1 MSPAARIFWG
11 ALVLAPLAAPRA
23 LPAQATT
30 ALEPGVRVERL
41 LGSGEIHVYEIP
53 LLSGQFFRVEVEQN
67 HLDAAVR
74 ILSFEGAVLHE
85 VDNAG
90 DRAEPLSLSIV
101 ASRDGIDRVE
111 IRLRSGAS
119 VPGKYR
125 LSVELPRVATA
136 DDGKRL
142 AAEALRD
149 EADRLLVRRSAET
162 SKHAVERYESAL
174 VAWRDVGDRREEAAT
189 LARLSDAL
197 SLLGDL
203 RQALARAEESLAL
216 WRLESDRRGEASA
229 LGKLGLAHSEVGEQ
243 RRALEYLGEALAL
256 YHADGDSRGQAET
269 LNDIA
274 VAHGGLGE
282 LPEAVAGYTDAMSFA
297 DAAGD
302 RLGVATILKNRAV
315 DYLGLGEPDRA
326 LADLRDALARFR
338 SLGSRR
344 EEGVT
349 LYSIGNIYL
358 DRNDVPEALRQ
369 YALGL
374 DLLREAGDKRF
385 QGFTLNHMGL
395 AHLAAGSPEPA
406 LRDFELARELLHAC
420 EDQRG
425 EAMVLT
431 NIGVAHLARGD
442 FAEARDR
449 LREALLRVQAS
460 ADRIHEAM
468 TLMHLARAE
477 RALGDLETS
486 RSRIEEAL
494 RLTES
499 LRGSI
504 PGVGERAAFMAKT
517 HERYDLLIDVL
528 MDLHAKH
535 PEQGWDAE
543 ALRASER
550 AKARGLVELL
560 AGARINLK
568 EGIDENLLAKERS
581 LEARL
586 ETARRE
592 EERRLAGAA
601 SPEPVASRALDAL
614 LTEYEDVQG
623 RLRAASPRY
632 VALARPQPLA
642 LKDIREQVLDP
653 DTLLLEYSLG
663 EDRSFLWAVTTDTLT
678 SHELPRRAVVEAAAR
693 RLYQAWSVGNG
704 VDDAEVGRRA
714 GALSRMLLGPV
725 AGELAKK
732 RLAIVVEGALLYV
745 PFAALPLPS
754 RRAGSTPTIPL
765 VAQHEL
771 VSLPSATT
779 LAVLRQEASGRAPPE
794 RRVAVLADPVFSGRD
809 PRVLGAPRPARAA
822 AATSGD
828 ALARSMQETG
838 LRSLERLTGSR
849 REARAIAALAGPGET
864 FEALDFHASRAAALG
879 AEVSSARVVHFASHA
894 LLDARHP
901 ELSGIVLSL
910 VDERGRPADGFLQ
923 TRDIYKLRLSADLVV
938 LSACQTALG
947 KEVRGEGLLG
957 LSRGFMYAGAPRIIA
972 SLWQVPDRATSELM
986 KHFYRGILVEG
997 LRPADALRAAQ
1008 MAIRGEKRWSSPYY
1022 WAAFILQGDWN

>member
-1 MSPAARIFWG
+1 MSPAARIFLA
-11 ALVLAPLAAPRA
+11 ALVLTPIAAPRA
-23 LPAQATT
+23 PAQTAA
-30 ALEPGVRVERL
+30 ALEPGIRTERQI
-41 LGSGEIHVYEIP
+41 GPGEIHVFEIP
-53 LLSGQFFRVEVEQN
+53 LSAGQFFRVEVEQN
-67 HLDAAVR
+67 HLDAAIR
-74 ILSFEGAVLHE
+74 ILSFDGTVLRE

-101 ASRDGIDRVE
+101 ASCDEIVRVE
-111 IRLRSGAS
+111 IRLRSNMS
-119 VPGKYR
+119 VAGTYALAAGLLR
-125 LSVELPRVATA
+125 AATA
-136 DDGKRL
+136 EDERRL

-149 EADRLLVRRSAET
+149 EGDRLLVLRTAGT
-162 SKHAVERYESAL
+162 SKQAVERYEGA
-174 VAWRDVGDRREEAAT
+174 VVVWREVGDRREEAAT
-189 LARLSDAL
+189 PARLSDAL

-203 RQALARAEESLAL
+203 RQALARAEETLAL
-216 WRLESDRRGEASA
+216 WRLENDRRGEAAA
-229 LGKLGLAHSEVGEQ
+229 LGKLGLAYSEVGEQ
-243 RRALEYLGEALAL
+243 RRALDYLAQAQAI

-282 LPEAVAGYTDAMSFA
+282 LPEAVAGYTEAMGYA

-338 SLGSRR
+338 AMGSRR
-344 EEGVT
+344 EEGVA
-349 LYSIGNIYL
+349 LYSIGNIFL
-358 DRNDVPEALRQ
+358 DRNEVPEALRE

-395 AHLAAGSPEPA
+395 AYLAAGGPEAA
-406 LRDFELARELLHAC
+406 LRHFELALELLHAC

-431 NIGVAHLARGD
+431 NIGAAHLAQGD
-442 FAEARDR
+442 FAGARDR
-449 LREALLRVQAS
+449 LRESLLRVQAS

-477 RALGDLETS
+477 RELGELETS
-486 RSRIEEAL
+486 RSHIEEAL

-504 PGVGERAAFMAKT
+504 PGFGERAAFMAKT
-517 HERYDLLIDVL
+517 HERYGLLIAVL
-528 MDLHAKH
+528 MELHAKH
-535 PEQGWDAE
+535 PQGGWDAE

-550 AKARGLVELL
+550 AKARSLIELL
-560 AGARINLK
+560 AGARIDLK
-568 EGIDENLLAKERS
+568 QGIDDGLLAKERS
-581 LEARL
+581 LEAQL
-586 ETARRE
+586 EAARRE
-592 EERRLAGAA
+592 EQRRLNGLASAA
-601 SPEPVASRALDAL
+601 PPASRALDAL

-623 RLRAASPRY
+623 RLREASPRY
-632 VALARPQPLA
+632 VALARPRPLA

-663 EDRSFLWAVTTDTLT
+663 EDRSYLWAVTTDTLT
-678 SHELPRRAVVEAAAR
+678 SHTLPPRAVIEAAAR
-693 RLYQAWSVGNG
+693 RLYRAWSAGSG
-704 VDDAEVGRRA
+704 ADTAQAARRA
-714 GALSRMLLGPV
+714 GDLSRMLLGPV
-725 AGELAKK
+725 AGELTKK

-745 PFAALPLPS
+745 PFAALPVP
-754 RRAGSTPTIPL
+754 AAHTVSTTPVPL

-779 LAVLRQEASGRAPPE
+779 LAVLRREASGRVPPE
-794 RRVAVLADPVFSGRD
+794 RRVAVLADPVFNRED
-809 PRVLGAPRPARAA
+809 ARVVGIRHAARTRAA
-822 AATSGD
+822 SGD
-828 ALARSMQETG
+828 ALARSMHDTG
-838 LRSLERLTGSR
+838 LASLERLTGSR
-849 REARAIAALAGPGET
+849 REAQAIVALAGPGAT
-864 FEALDFHASRAAALG
+864 FEALDFQASRAAALG
-879 AEVSSARVVHFASHA
+879 PEVASARVVHFASHA

-910 VDERGRPADGFLQ
+910 VDERGRPMDGFLQ
-923 TRDIYKLRLSADLVV
+923 TRDVYKLRLSADLVV

-957 LSRGFMYAGAPRIIA
+957 LSRGFMYAGAPRVIA

-986 KHFYRGILVEG
+986 KQFYRGVLVEG

-1008 MAIRGEKRWSSPYY
+1008 AAIRKEKRWSSPYF